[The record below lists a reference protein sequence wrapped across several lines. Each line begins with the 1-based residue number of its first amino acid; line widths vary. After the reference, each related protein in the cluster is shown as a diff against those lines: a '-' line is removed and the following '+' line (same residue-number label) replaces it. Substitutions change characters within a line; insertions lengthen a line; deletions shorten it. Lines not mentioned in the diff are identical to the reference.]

1 MGTDK
6 KPDFPVPK
14 GLKIAVKP
22 LLGPILALKGGFL
35 YEKFVKILMT
45 LSESDKIIIRITM
58 PSYIMELFLGQA
70 RSRKGGRQMKKIH
83 NEMPDAASPLSTEQY
98 KKMLVISL
106 IKMSI
111 PLVFCTAVFCLASMA
126 WFSRNTEVEASG
138 VGIGVQGAPY
148 TIQTQNSSGYYKEKW
163 EQTGSDALEW
173 LVSATN
179 NFDNYEPDLEETEPG
194 IEPGDS
200 GVLEYRV
207 SPNTSD
213 SITVD
218 CIFEVK
224 AYLETV
230 VKDEQGKVSTDES
243 RNPITIITEVN
254 DDTLSGYLNA
264 HIMLFSGYDS
274 EKKKYTGLIDNDQ
287 ALRRVLKD
295 QIYTKDDT
303 AYTKIYWVWPM
314 HLEDITSSDD
324 SRIIYA
330 SEERATVINYIAR
343 NKNGFFK
350 DCNND
355 ETQVANDL
363 TTLSQKYDNAI
374 YNHYNMRYDNADLE
388 IGNNISYVMLSMK
401 VE

>member
-1 MGTDK
+1 
-6 KPDFPVPK
+6 
-14 GLKIAVKP
+14 
-22 LLGPILALKGGFL
+22 
-35 YEKFVKILMT
+35 
-45 LSESDKIIIRITM
+45 
-58 PSYIMELFLGQA
+58 
-70 RSRKGGRQMKKIH
+70 MKKVH
-83 NEMPDAASPLSTEQY
+83 NETPDTASPLSTEQY

-111 PLVFCTAVFCLASMA
+111 PLILCTVVFCLASVA
-126 WFSRNTEVEASG
+126 WFAKNSEVEASG
-138 VGIGVQGAPY
+138 KGIAAQGMPY
-148 TIQTQNSSGYYKEKW
+148 TIQTKDSSGYYKGKW

-179 NFDNYEPDLEETEPG
+179 NFDNHPSDLDSEETEPG

-243 RNPITIITEVN
+243 GNPITIITEVN
-254 DDTLSGYLNA
+254 DATLSGYLNA
-264 HIMLFSGYDS
+264 HVMLFSGY
-274 EKKKYTGLIDNDQ
+274 ENGKYTGLIVNDQ
-287 ALRRVLKD
+287 ALRRVLEK
-295 QIYTKDDT
+295 QTYTNDT
-303 AYTKIYWVWPM
+303 SYTKIYWVWPM

-324 SRIIYA
+324 SRIIYD
-330 SEERATVINYIAR
+330 SEERETIIAYIAR
-343 NKNGFFK
+343 NRNGFFK
-350 DCNND
+350 DCNDD
-355 ETQVANDL
+355 EQQVIADL
-363 TTLSQKYDNAI
+363 TALSTEYDNTI

-401 VE
+401 VEQKTE

>member
-1 MGTDK
+1 
-6 KPDFPVPK
+6 
-14 GLKIAVKP
+14 
-22 LLGPILALKGGFL
+22 
-35 YEKFVKILMT
+35 
-45 LSESDKIIIRITM
+45 
-58 PSYIMELFLGQA
+58 
-70 RSRKGGRQMKKIH
+70 MKKVH
-83 NEMPDAASPLSTEQY
+83 NETPDTASPLSTEQY

-111 PLVFCTAVFCLASMA
+111 PLVLCTVVFCLASVA
-126 WFSRNTEVEASG
+126 WFAKNSEVEASG
-138 VGIGVQGAPY
+138 KGIAAQGMPY
-148 TIQTQNSSGYYKEKW
+148 TIQTQDSSGYYKEKW
-163 EQTGSDALEW
+163 EKTGSDAMEW

-179 NFDNYEPDLEETEPG
+179 NFDNHEQALDFEETELG

-207 SPNTSD
+207 NPNTSD

-218 CIFEVK
+218 CVFEVK

-230 VKDEQGKVSTDES
+230 EKDGQGKVSTDES
-243 RNPITIITEVN
+243 GNPITIITEVN

-274 EKKKYTGLIDNDQ
+274 EKNKYTGLIDNDQ
-287 ALRRVLKD
+287 ALRRVLEERTYIKD
-295 QIYTKDDT
+295 GTG
-303 AYTKIYWVWPM
+303 YTKIYWVWPM

-330 SEERATVINYIAR
+330 SDERETVIAYIAR
-343 NKNGFFK
+343 NRNGFFK
-350 DCNND
+350 DCNDD
-355 ETQVANDL
+355 EQQVIADL
-363 TTLSQKYDNAI
+363 TALSTEYDNAI

-401 VE
+401 VEQKTE

>member
-1 MGTDK
+1 M
-6 KPDFPVPK
+6 
-14 GLKIAVKP
+14 
-22 LLGPILALKGGFL
+22 ALKGGFL

-58 PSYIMELFLGQA
+58 LSYSMELFLGQA

-83 NEMPDAASPLSTEQY
+83 NEMPDAAASVSLEQY

-148 TIQTQNSSGYYKEKW
+148 TIQTKDSSGYYKGKW

-179 NFDNYEPDLEETEPG
+179 NFDNYEPDPDLEETEPG

-230 VKDEQGKVSTDES
+230 EKDE
-243 RNPITIITEVN
+243 NPITIITEVN

-264 HIMLFSGYDS
+264 HVMLFSGY
-274 EKKKYTGLIDNDQ
+274 ENGKYTGLIDNDQ
-287 ALRRVLKD
+287 ALRRVLEE
-295 QIYTKDDT
+295 QTYTKDDT
-303 AYTKIYWVWPM
+303 RYTKIYWVWPM

-330 SEERATVINYIAR
+330 SKERGPVIAYIAR

-350 DCNND
+350 DCNDD
-355 ETQVANDL
+355 EQQVIEDL
-363 TTLSQKYDNAI
+363 TALSTEYDNAI

-401 VE
+401 VEQKTE

>member
-1 MGTDK
+1 M
-6 KPDFPVPK
+6 
-14 GLKIAVKP
+14 
-22 LLGPILALKGGFL
+22 ALKEGFL

-45 LSESDKIIIRITM
+45 LSEGDKIIIRITM
-58 PSYIMELFLGQA
+58 PSCDNKLFLGRI
-70 RSRKGGRQMKKIH
+70 RSRKGGRQMKKVH
-83 NEMPDAASPLSTEQY
+83 NETPDTASPLSTEQY

-111 PLVFCTAVFCLASMA
+111 PLVLCTVVFCLASVA
-126 WFSRNTEVEASG
+126 WFAKNSEVEASG
-138 VGIGVQGAPY
+138 KGIAAQGMPY
-148 TIQTQNSSGYYKEKW
+148 TIQTQDSSGYYKEKW
-163 EQTGSDALEW
+163 EKTGSDAMEW

-179 NFDNYEPDLEETEPG
+179 NFDNHEQALDLEETEPG

-207 SPNTSD
+207 NPNTSD

-218 CIFEVK
+218 CVFEVK

-230 VKDEQGKVSTDES
+230 EKDGQGKVSTDES
-243 RNPITIITEVN
+243 GNPITIITEVN

-274 EKKKYTGLIDNDQ
+274 EKKQYTGLIDNDQ
-287 ALRRVLKD
+287 ALRRVLKE
-295 QIYTKDDT
+295 QTYAKDDT
-303 AYTKIYWVWPM
+303 IYTKIYWVWPM

-324 SRIIYA
+324 SRIIYD
-330 SEERATVINYIAR
+330 SEERETVIAYIAR
-343 NKNGFFK
+343 NRNGFFK
-350 DCNND
+350 DCNDD
-355 ETQVANDL
+355 EQQVIADL
-363 TTLSQKYDNAI
+363 TALSTEYDNAI

-401 VE
+401 VEQKTE